1 MTESQPALPSEAEI
15 ATFVQRFYSNVRADA
30 VLGPVFERALAGEWE
45 AHFSK
50 LNDFWSSIVLGSKR
64 YSGHVLARHLELAGI
79 EGRHF
84 EHWIELFVATAH
96 ECFHDD
102 VAAEF
107 VRPALRIASSLQ
119 LGMFGW
125 DYEIPA
131 SQHALL
137 KSYLMPRP
145 KLRKHS
151 A

>member
-1 MTESQPALPSEAEI
+1 MIEAQRMLPSEEQI
-15 ATFVQRFYSNVRADA
+15 AVFVDRFYGNVRADA
-30 VLGPVFERALAGEWE
+30 VLGPVFARAIGGEWD
-45 AHFSK
+45 AH
-50 LNDFWSSIVLGSKR
+50 LARMTDFWSSIVLGSKR
-64 YSGHVLARHLELAGI
+64 YQGHVMARHMELAGV

-84 EHWIELFVATAH
+84 ERWIELFVATADDA
-96 ECFHDD
+96 FHPD

-107 VRPALRIASSLQ
+107 VRPALRIANSLQ

-131 SQHALL
+131 AQHALL

-145 KLRKHS
+145 KLRTRS